1 MRSMQFSSATIVMPR
16 NETWIV
22 ALEAIWAN
30 KTRAFLTTFGVVIG
44 SACIVLVVTIG
55 LAGGRYVVA
64 QIEGVG
70 SNLVFARLDI
80 SPNEPI
86 KPQDELSLEDMNAAK
101 ASIQEVVTVAGTRGT
116 QSSVMAGAVEHK
128 VSLVGATEG
137 FQQIRNMLILRGR
150 FLDTDDITS
159 RSKVCLVTSRLAD
172 QVFPYTDPIGRNLR
186 VGELS
191 FTVIGVFKERVET
204 FGLSEIQDYSAL
216 IPFPLMKYYLGD
228 SSLDVL
234 YAQASTPQG
243 VIPVTTQLEALLGS
257 RHPTRTRY
265 AVMNL
270 SSILKAAREVA
281 WALTIVLVSVGLIAL
296 VVSGI
301 GIMNIMLVTVQER
314 TREIGIRKAMGA
326 QNSDILQQFLLEA
339 FLISGFG
346 SVLGI
351 LIAVLIPVVVQPWL
365 PGNLRVP
372 VPWQSVVLAFLVSCS
387 VGVFFGYLPAERAA
401 RLEPTESL
409 RYE

>member
-1 MRSMQFSSATIVMPR
+1 MLPP
-16 NETWIV
+16 NETLMV
-22 ALEAIWAN
+22 ALEALWAN
-30 KTRAFLTTFGVVIG
+30 KIRAFLATLGVVIG
-44 SACIVLVVTIG
+44 SACIILVVTIG
-55 LAGGRYVVA
+55 LAGRRYVVA

-70 SNLVFARLDI
+70 SNLVYARLDI

-86 KPQDELSLEDMNAAK
+86 MPQDELSLADMNAVK
-101 ASIQEVVTVAGTRGT
+101 SSIQEVVTVAGTRGT
-116 QSSVMAGAVEHK
+116 QSSVMAGAVEHN

-137 FQQIRNMLILRGR
+137 FQRIRNMLILRGR
-150 FLDTDDITS
+150 FLDADDMIS
-159 RSKVCLVTSRLAD
+159 RSKVCLITSRLAD
-172 QVFPYTDPIGRNLR
+172 QVFPYTDPIGGNLR

-191 FTVIGVFKERVET
+191 FIVIGVFKERVET
-204 FGLSEIQDYSAL
+204 FGQSEIQDYSVL

-234 YAQASTPQG
+234 YAQASTPRG
-243 VIPVTTQLEALLGS
+243 VIPVTAQLEALLGS
-257 RHPTRTRY
+257 RHPARARY

-270 SSILKAAREVA
+270 SSILKVARQIA
-281 WALTIVLVSVGLIAL
+281 LALTIVLVSVGLIAL

-314 TREIGIRKAMGA
+314 TREIGIRKAIGA
-326 QNSDILQQFLLEA
+326 QSRDILQQFLLEA
-339 FLISGFG
+339 FMISGFG

-351 LIAVLIPVVVQPWL
+351 LIAVAIPVVLQPWL
-365 PGNLRVP
+365 PEDLRVP

-401 RLEPTESL
+401 RLQPTESL